1 MQKITQK
8 KLARYA
14 SLSNK
19 IDALKAEYYQIKQEL
34 ILDLDAGQ
42 TVEAGARTA
51 ILKQE
56 ERRTVSWREVVVR
69 ELGETYAKKV
79 LGGTKPTPYFKLV
92 VK

>member
-19 IDALKAEYYQIKQEL
+19 IDALKKEYYQIKQEL
-34 ILDLDAGQ
+34 ILDLDAGGK
-42 TVEAGARTA
+42 VEDGARTA
-51 ILKQE
+51 FLKQE
-56 ERRTVSWREVVVR
+56 ERRTVSWKDVVIREK
-69 ELGETYAKKV
+69 GEGYAKQV
-79 LGGTKPTPYFKLV
+79 LAGTKPVPYFKLV

>member
-19 IDALKAEYYQIKQEL
+19 IDALKAEYFQIKQEL
-34 ILDLDAGQ
+34 ILDLDAGEP
-42 TVEAGARTA
+42 VEAGPRTA

-56 ERRTVSWREVVVR
+56 ERRSVSWKDVVVR

-79 LGGTKPTPYFKLV
+79 IGGTKPTPYFKLV